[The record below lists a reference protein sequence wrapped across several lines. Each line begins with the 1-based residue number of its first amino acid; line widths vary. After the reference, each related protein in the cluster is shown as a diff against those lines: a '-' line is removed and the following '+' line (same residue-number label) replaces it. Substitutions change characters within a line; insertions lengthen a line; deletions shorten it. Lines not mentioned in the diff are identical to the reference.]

1 MWRGWGDLCGGGGVI
16 CVEGGGVMSCDFF
29 LKHCRSTSSGGLQQ
43 LQQPDGLNLILKYN
57 SYYGNS

>member
-1 MWRGWGDLCGGGGVI
+1 MGGVI
-16 CVEGGGVMSCDFF
+16 CVEGGGVMSCDLFKK
-29 LKHCRSTSSGGLQQ
+29 KHWWSTNSGSLQQ